1 MVGIIWGKQASGFH
15 PSPCTLI
22 ILTAPQACRDRAEGY
37 IQLSLG
43 SVKAGVVWSTVL
55 KWPVD

>member
-1 MVGIIWGKQASGFH
+1 MGNTGFSV
-15 PSPCTLI
+15 PSRPCTFI

-43 SVKAGVVWSTVL
+43 SVKAGAVWSTVL
-55 KWPVD
+55 KWAAD